1 MKNVSMGNWITIF
14 VVIVNMVF
22 FGGIIFKDVLNAQE
36 SANTALDMAYSNDKK
51 IAVIETKIEQG
62 FSNIEKLIR
71 NGE

>member
-22 FGGIIFKDVLNAQE
+22 FGGIMFKDVLNAQE

-62 FSNIEKLIR
+62 FENIEQLIK
-71 NGE
+71 NGH

>member
-22 FGGIIFKDVLNAQE
+22 FGGIMFKDVLNAQE
-36 SANTALDMAYSNDKK
+36 SANTALEMAYNNDKK

>member
-1 MKNVSMGNWITIF
+1 MKNVSTGNWITI
-14 VVIVNMVF
+14 VIVIVNMVF
-22 FGGIIFKDVLNAQE
+22 FGGIMFKDVLNAQGT
-36 SANTALDMAYSNDKK
+36 ANTALDMAYSNDKK